1 MPPERFRLY
10 EKAFAPPLL
19 ETLRRADE
27 TAVERALTVLVFDPD
42 DVRREEPED
51 LDEELDDD
59 DFRE

>member
-1 MPPERFRLY
+1 M
-10 EKAFAPPLL
+10 
-19 ETLRRADE
+19 
-27 TAVERALTVLVFDPD
+27 TVLVFDPD